1 MSSPVKRSSG
11 GDPLEHSKV
20 SNFRPSLREQGLNTL
35 GEQLGTTCSA
45 NKSRRQRMSEFWFLA
60 LRLQVRGKFN
70 QVFDNY
76 SKASSPRSTYIPT
89 SYAIWFS
96 EIL

>member
-45 NKSRRQRMSEFWFLA
+45 SKSRRQRMSEFWFLHC
-60 LRLQVRGKFN
+60 
-70 QVFDNY
+70 VFKCEESLIKSLTITVKLAHRVVPIY
-76 SKASSPRSTYIPT
+76 LCRTQ
-89 SYAIWFS
+89 FVF
-96 EIL
+96 